1 MTAASLTPKSLQA
14 DVTWALRSAGELGVP
29 ALARDDLS
37 RRSKLVEQR
46 LADPHLYLAVL
57 GEFNSGKSMFINGLL
72 GASLMPVAPIVTT
85 GVAIDIVRG
94 ERTKV
99 AVQFAAEDVWR
110 YFPAEPDESALL
122 DRLDPPDGYATMPAV
137 LQAVCADHAVTPLI
151 RGVRLAHPAPLL
163 SRGVVLID
171 TPGFNSTTPG
181 HATVAQRVAAE
192 RADMAVF
199 VIPSYSPVSLTMAE
213 FLTGPLAQHLDRCI
227 FVVTKLAQVD
237 VDERH
242 DLLLHIAR
250 RLADCGVPEPV
261 ILPVATVAAPAV
273 PGTSGNLLSFADL
286 ENELHRLTEA
296 GRVRAIAATTE
307 RLVADVLKVA
317 SESIREHGERL
328 ALATSNLE
336 KVRLRDF
343 DDFLKG
349 WRRAVMEDID
359 EWLRHH
365 LTEVRRQRAERGRA
379 AIVEIKSKISAAT
392 SLEAVRE
399 VARDDAEKVTRKSL
413 EEWFR
418 EFSASLNGYE
428 ELVSLAVTRLI
439 DDFDREYHQLAGL
452 AGEPAGKEIDLL
464 SLRRPVSQPPE
475 PEFSAAVTAAQALVS
490 AENWQLAGGMTAG
503 AVIGTMI
510 VPGVGTA
517 VGAIIGIAAGSIG
530 SSRKLTR
537 ARAEVTRTVEE
548 VVTQV
553 FAATEKQFRNHLRR
567 LRAAERARG
576 EGAAQALAAGAGE
589 RVRHLL
595 TAEHRQREALRR
607 RATEADRIE
616 QEAIRRLAILQ
627 HDRGS
632 AKPQPLGP
640 SHQGC
645 GPFGSGTARPHDG
658 EVTQVIEESR

>member
-1 MTAASLTPKSLQA
+1 MTAASLSPKSLQA
-14 DVTWALRSAGELGVP
+14 DVTWALRAADELGVP
-29 ALARDDLS
+29 AQARYDLS

-72 GASLMPVAPIVTT
+72 GASLMPVAPVVTT
-85 GVAIDIVRG
+85 GVAIDIVGG
-94 ERTKV
+94 ERTRV
-99 AVQFAAEDVWR
+99 AVQFAEEDVWR
-110 YFPAEPDESALL
+110 YFPAEPDEPALL
-122 DRLDPPDGYATMPAV
+122 DRLDPPDGYATMSAV
-137 LQAVCADHAVTPLI
+137 LRAVCANHAVTHLI
-151 RGVRLAHPAPLL
+151 RGVRLTHAAPLL
-163 SRGVVLID
+163 GRGVVLID
-171 TPGFNSTTPG
+171 TPGFNSITPG
-181 HATVAQRVAAE
+181 HAAIAQRVAAE
-192 RADMAVF
+192 RADMALF

-227 FVVTKLAQVD
+227 FVVTKLAQVE
-237 VDERH
+237 VDERR

-261 ILPVATVAAPAV
+261 ILPVATAATPAV
-273 PGTSGNLLSFADL
+273 PGTSSNLLPFADL
-286 ENELHRLTEA
+286 ENELHRLAEA
-296 GRVRAIAATTE
+296 GRVRAIGATTE
-307 RLVADVLKVA
+307 RLVADVLNVA
-317 SESIREHGERL
+317 SESIRELGKRL

-365 LTEVRRQRAERGRA
+365 LTAVRRQRAKHGRA
-379 AIVEIKSKISAAT
+379 AIVEIKGEISAAT
-392 SLEAVRE
+392 SLEAVRK
-399 VARDDAEKVTRKSL
+399 VARDDAENVTRKSL
-413 EEWFR
+413 EEWLR

-428 ELVSLAVTRLI
+428 ELASLAVTRLI
-439 DDFDREYHQLAGL
+439 DDFDREYHQLTWL
-452 AGEPAGKEIDLL
+452 AGESADKEIDLL

-510 VPGVGTA
+510 VPGIGTA
-517 VGAIIGIAAGSIG
+517 VGAIIGAAARSIG

-537 ARAEVTRTVEE
+537 ARTEVTRTVEE

-553 FAATEKQFRNHLRR
+553 FATTEKQFENHLRR
-567 LRAAERARG
+567 LHAAERARV

-595 TAEHRQREALRR
+595 AAEHRQRETLRR

-616 QEAIRRLAILQ
+616 QEAIRRLTVLQ

-632 AKPQPLGP
+632 AKPQQLGP
-640 SHQGC
+640 SHQGG
-645 GPFGSGTARPHDG
+645 GPFGSGTASPHDG
-658 EVTQVIEESR
+658 EMTQVIEESR